1 MRSTP
6 LGRPVRGV
14 VCLVVARGRRQRPL
28 NSAPGQPMRQARP
41 LLPPVWGWQSLSPA
55 A

>member
-14 VCLVVARGRRQRPL
+14 VCLVVARGRRPRPL

-41 LLPPVWGWQSLSPA
+41 SLPPVRGRPDLFPTG
-55 A
+55 